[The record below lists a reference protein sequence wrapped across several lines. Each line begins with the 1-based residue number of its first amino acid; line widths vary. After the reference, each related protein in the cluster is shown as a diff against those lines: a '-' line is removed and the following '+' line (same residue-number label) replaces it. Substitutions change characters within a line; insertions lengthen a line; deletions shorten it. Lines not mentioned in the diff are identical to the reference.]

1 MATPDFQPTDK
12 FFDVDGLRLHYLD
25 WGTPSPDAPT
35 MVLLHGLQD
44 CARSWDIFA
53 ATISSDY
60 RVIALDQPRDMAT
73 ARMPLQTLTASAT
86 TSQT

>member
-53 ATISSDY
+53 AAISSDY
-60 RVIALDQPRDMAT
+60 RVIALDHRGHGDSAH
-73 ARMPLQTLTASAT
+73 ASQTLTASAT